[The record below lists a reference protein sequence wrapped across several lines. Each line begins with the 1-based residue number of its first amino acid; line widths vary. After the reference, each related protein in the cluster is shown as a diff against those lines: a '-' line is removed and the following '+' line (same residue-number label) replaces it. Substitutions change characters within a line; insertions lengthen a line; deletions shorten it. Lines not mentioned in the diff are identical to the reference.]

1 MTSTKQPFAVL
12 LVEDNPA
19 HAELVLR
26 GFEELPIANTIQHV
40 RDGEEALDYLFRR
53 GPFADAERSP
63 RPHLILMD
71 LRLPKIDGVQIIG
84 EIKSCAQFQ
93 QIPIVVLSTSN
104 AESDVTKAYEQ
115 GANSYLVKP
124 LDFAKFKRL
133 MVEIGE
139 YWLGC
144 NSHP

>member
-1 MTSTKQPFAVL
+1 MLATHSGNVNETNREPTSSLSKKYSQTMTSNKQSCTIL

-26 GFEELPIANTIQHV
+26 GFEELPFANRIQHV
-40 RDGEEALDYLFRR
+40 SDGEEALDYLFRR
-53 GPFADAERSP
+53 GPFADPDRSP

-71 LRLPKIDGVQIIG
+71 LRLPKIDGVEIIG

-104 AESDVTKAYEQ
+104 AESDASRAPTAT
-115 GANSYLVKP
+115 
-124 LDFAKFKRL
+124 
-133 MVEIGE
+133 
-139 YWLGC
+139 
-144 NSHP
+144 